1 MFQEYCPLYTQF
13 VRLVVYQRYQPDW
26 LPMRGKYNERR
37 ASNYKRAS
45 QAIQEGN
52 AMGLEYSVT
61 QTLPLYTAGLW

>member
-1 MFQEYCPLYTQF
+1 MFQEYCPFYTQF
-13 VRLVVYQRYQPDW
+13 VRLVVYQRYKPDW
-26 LPMRGKYNERR
+26 LPMRGKYNER
-37 ASNYKRAS
+37 RAS